1 VGRTD
6 SLLELIRTRNAAAI
20 TSLVVLIIV
29 GRILGNRGRKDVLG
43 YSACA
48 MSGPIAAAVRT
59 MTAVGTVL
67 CVASPAA
74 AQAPFH
80 LEEATIVKIRAAFA
94 SGQLTC
100 TRLTRL
106 YLDRIEAYNLKGPSL
121 HAIITV
127 NPKATET
134 AAEMDRQYGANR
146 AGVGALHCIPLVL
159 KDNFNTADMPT
170 TGGNISMKDSRPS
183 ADAFTVAKLRKAGA
197 LILGKANLQ
206 EFARGG
212 MSKSSL
218 GGQVLNP
225 YDLTRTPGGSSGG
238 TGAAVA
244 GNLALAG
251 TGSDTGQSI
260 RSPSS
265 ANNLVGVRPT
275 RGLVSRNGL
284 IPNSQTQ
291 DEVGPIA
298 RTVTDAALILDVMAG
313 YDPADPITAF
323 GRGHQP
329 ATFTHLLRVDALKG
343 ARIGVMM
350 NLFGKDERHHA
361 VNTAMDNLIA
371 RMEGL
376 GATVVR
382 FTLPEYDQ
390 LLSAIATDSY
400 EARTMMERYFAT
412 LPSNSP
418 IKSFGALVA
427 AKTATVQKALEAEY
441 AIADGMNS
449 LEYKDRMLNRDKLR
463 LAVANKMAELNLDA
477 ILYPHQKI
485 LVVPVTA
492 AEQSERNGPLSNGTG
507 FPAVTVQAGFS
518 AATATAPLGVP
529 IGAELLGLDFTEDK
543 LLSYAYALEQAANP
557 RKSPRS
563 TPPLPGEP

>member
-1 VGRTD
+1 MNPIKR
-6 SLLELIRTRNAAAI
+6 SILITGAAA
-20 TSLVVLIIV
+20 TTL
-29 GRILGNRGRKDVLG
+29 
-43 YSACA
+43 
-48 MSGPIAAAVRT
+48 
-59 MTAVGTVL
+59 TVL
-67 CVASPAA
+67 CVTPPAS

-80 LEEATIVKIRAAFA
+80 LEEATISTIRAAFA

-100 TRLTRL
+100 AQLTRL
-106 YLDRIEAYNLKGPSL
+106 YLDRIDAYNLKGPSL

-127 NPKATET
+127 NPRAMET
-134 AAEMDRQYGANR
+134 AADMDRQYRANP
-146 AGVGALHCIPLVL
+146 AGVGTLHCIPLVL

-170 TGGNISMKDSRPS
+170 TAGNVSMKDSRPA
-183 ADAFTVAKLRKAGA
+183 ADAFTVGKLRRAGA
-197 LILGKANLQ
+197 LILAKTNLQ

-244 GNLALAG
+244 SNLALAG

-291 DEVGPIA
+291 DEVGPLA
-298 RTVTDAALILDVMAG
+298 RTATDAALILDVMAG

-323 GRGHQP
+323 GRGRQP
-329 ATFTHLLRVDALKG
+329 ASFTHLLHANAFEG
-343 ARIGVMM
+343 ARIGAMT
-350 NLFGKDERHHA
+350 NLFGKDERHRD
-361 VNTAMDNLIA
+361 VNAAMDAVIT

-376 GATVVR
+376 GAKVVR
-382 FTLPEYDQ
+382 FPLPEYDQ
-390 LLSAIATDSY
+390 LLPALATDSY
-400 EARTMMERYFAT
+400 EARTVMERYFAT

-418 IKSFGALVA
+418 IKSFGALIA
-427 AKTATVQKALEAEY
+427 AKTSAVQKTLEAEY

-463 LAVANKMAELNLDA
+463 LAVMNKMAELNLDA
-477 ILYPHQKI
+477 ILYPHQKV

-492 AEQSERNGPLSNGTG
+492 AEQLERNGPLSNGTG
-507 FPAVTVQAGFS
+507 FPAVTFQAGFS
-518 AATATAPLGVP
+518 APTATAPLGVP

-557 RKSPRS
+557 RKPPQS
-563 TPPLPGEP
+563 TPRLPGEP